1 MLKIGLI
8 GAGGC
13 GSTTVATKISN
24 ELNIK
29 MIRSSDFTRNI
40 LKRDGYDYDSDSFV
54 EKFLADKKREFEL
67 IDLRIDAEHQQ
78 ENFITD
84 RTTLENYVY
93 ALDSIENYSTDEL
106 NILHCKCWIN
116 MKRYSH
122 LFYLPRK
129 DNLKDNKLRTLNVF
143 YQRSVDYLIR
153 GVIRDWGLNVVT
165 LPENIEDSVN
175 MIKEI
180 VKNEV

>member
-1 MLKIGLI
+1 MKKIGLI

-13 GSTTVATKISN
+13 GSTTVASNIAN

-29 MIRSSDFTRNI
+29 FIRSSDFTRGI
-40 LKRDGYDYDSDSFV
+40 LKRDGYDYEPNSFV
-54 EKFLADKKREFEL
+54 EKFLAEKKREFEL

-78 ENFITD
+78 DDFITD

-93 ALDSIENYSTDEL
+93 ALDSIQNYSTDEL
-106 NILHCKCWIN
+106 NIIHCKCWVN
-116 MKRYSH
+116 MKRYTH

-143 YQRSVDYLIR
+143 YQRNIDYLIQ
-153 GVIRDWGLNVVT
+153 GVIKDWGLEVQQ
-165 LPENIEDSVN
+165 LPDNIEESIEIILEK
-175 MIKEI
+175 IK
-180 VKNEV
+180 NA

>member
-1 MLKIGLI
+1 MKKIGLI

-13 GSTTVATKISN
+13 GSTTVALRIAN

-29 MIRSSDFTRNI
+29 FIPSSDFTRNI
-40 LKRDGYDYDSDSFV
+40 LKRDGYDYEPNSFV

-67 IDLRIDAEHQQ
+67 INLRIDAEHQQ
-78 ENFITD
+78 EDFITD

-93 ALDSIENYSTDEL
+93 ALDSIENYSIDEL
-106 NILHCKCWIN
+106 NVIHCKCWVN
-116 MKRYSH
+116 MKRYTH

-143 YQRSVDYLIR
+143 YQRNVDYLIQ
-153 GVIRDWGLNVVT
+153 GVIKDWNLSVIS
-165 LPENIEDSVN
+165 LPNDIEESVKIILETVN
-175 MIKEI
+175 K
-180 VKNEV
+180 

>member
-1 MLKIGLI
+1 MKKIGLI

-13 GSTTVATKISN
+13 GSTTVALRIAN

-29 MIRSSDFTRNI
+29 FIPSSDFTRNI
-40 LKRDGYDYDSDSFV
+40 LKRDGYDYEPNSFV

-67 IDLRIDAEHQQ
+67 INLRIDAEHQQ
-78 ENFITD
+78 EDFITD

-93 ALDSIENYSTDEL
+93 ALDSIENYSIDEL
-106 NILHCKCWIN
+106 NVIHCKCWVN
-116 MKRYSH
+116 MKRYTH

-143 YQRSVDYLIR
+143 YQRNVDYLIQ
-153 GVIRDWGLNVVT
+153 GVIKDWNLSVIS
-165 LPENIEDSVN
+165 LPNDIEESVKVILETVN
-175 MIKEI
+175 K
-180 VKNEV
+180 